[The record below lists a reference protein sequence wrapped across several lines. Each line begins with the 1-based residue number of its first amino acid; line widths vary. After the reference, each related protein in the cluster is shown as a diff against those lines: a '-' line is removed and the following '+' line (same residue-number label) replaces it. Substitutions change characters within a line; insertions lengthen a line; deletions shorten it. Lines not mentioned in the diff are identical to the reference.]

1 MQEEFTEYLGA
12 RLKTQASSLKREIQ
26 HLKKKK
32 TNQKTSGISPGT
44 SDL

>member
-32 TNQKTSGISPGT
+32 NKPKNKWHLTRYK
-44 SDL
+44 